1 MKFNLI
7 IDKSKEEEIT
17 ATVHGRSPLTEHT
30 QKDRRYQ

>member
-17 ATVHGRSPLTEHT
+17 ATVHGRSPLTDKIEAFVT
-30 QKDRRYQ
+30 Q